1 MDIDKDTIISAES
14 FDKFGVDERRQTSFD
29 RVQAFVDRGLMTK
42 DAVLERF
49 TERLALH
56 APALPN
62 IKNAF
67 QQLKDDHTE
76 YLSNAK
82 LRDSVNNVVASIGP
96 WQSSDIVGLLLF
108 DILSWHATFPFP
120 SASESGIHD
129 AIDESS
135 FVRAVCLLLLDNLP
149 GYGPKRLG
157 KTFHENP
164 KHRIYSGE
172 LGPHDGFLVANR
184 GKGANDFMRRIF
196 RSLAVVID
204 ETAAAAKAMR
214 EETTISVP
222 RFSMFRP
229 LSPEEMEDEE
239 RFPDGRHVVI
249 VENEREIT
257 VDVQDVVS
265 DCPPGE
271 DRKTANPLRESY
283 SLALPALPHAE
294 HDLSELWV
302 PSLKVAALLTLC
314 KNLGVPESPPSAGR
328 RSSTD
333 LMALIEKLSAGT
345 NLGWEDFRTTLR
357 GYEELIANALAKT
370 AGLLIR
376 RCDMGRA
383 SA

>member
-49 TERLALH
+49 TERLELH

-82 LRDSVNNVVASIGP
+82 LRDSVKNVVASIGP
-96 WQSSDIVGLLLF
+96 WQSSDIVELLLF
-108 DILSWHATFPFP
+108 DILSWHAMFPFP
-120 SASESGIHD
+120 AASESGTHD

-149 GYGPKRLG
+149 GYGPTRLG

-204 ETAAAAKAMR
+204 ETTAAASATAEPAAKAKR
-214 EETTISVP
+214 EKTKISVP
-222 RFSMFRP
+222 RFFMFRP
-229 LSPEEMEDEE
+229 LSPEEMQDEE
-239 RFPDGRHVVI
+239 MFPDGRHVVI

-271 DRKTANPLRESY
+271 DRKTANPPTRKLQPRS
-283 SLALPALPHAE
+283 ACA
-294 HDLSELWV
+294 
-302 PSLKVAALLTLC
+302 
-314 KNLGVPESPPSAGR
+314 PPCQA
-328 RSSTD
+328 
-333 LMALIEKLSAGT
+333 
-345 NLGWEDFRTTLR
+345 
-357 GYEELIANALAKT
+357 
-370 AGLLIR
+370 
-376 RCDMGRA
+376 
-383 SA
+383 